1 MDMYSLFLHFPKW
14 RHLKVLQQVSCNPA
28 QDQPSTAKGL
38 EVGHQKQHILYILIK
53 IRRIKDSD
61 EESLKEKA
69 TDTWE
74 THSGGVRVGRS
85 FFLSKLEKMHVIRL
99 TFFRC
104 VFVC

>member
-1 MDMYSLFLHFPKW
+1 MWEEKEIFYRAEYS
-14 RHLKVLQQVSCNPA
+14 
-28 QDQPSTAKGL
+28 
-38 EVGHQKQHILYILIK
+38 IYILIK

-74 THSGGVRVGRS
+74 TPSGGVRVGRS